1 MQVRTTTKTLLATSI
16 STVLLSGCYWDDP
29 QWVANKVSQSI
40 SRSDVVDHLQTL
52 EGIASPTPDGTSL
65 TRAAGSQGYQE
76 SVDYIIATMKE
87 LGYEVTT
94 QEFDFRS
101 WTELGGTKL
110 NVASVDLI
118 SAKQAPEGTEG
129 DFSVL
134 SYAGSSNGELTGEL
148 VFITPDF
155 DFSSPNYDGSDG
167 CEASD
172 FTGIDLQGKIA
183 VIQRGTCGF
192 SDKVVNA
199 QKAGAKA
206 VIVFNQGNSAGR
218 TGLFSGTLSNTS
230 TATIPAFGVTFQL
243 GKNWFDAAQS
253 AAIPVTLTLNVD
265 DKMIVTQNV
274 LAETRKGNPDQ
285 IVMLGAH
292 LDSVP
297 EGPGINDNGSG
308 TAGLLEYAEKLAKL
322 KVPVKNKVRFA
333 WWAAEEAGLVGSN
346 HYTKTLFEPIYQ
358 QAQQQIMDELG
369 ISDPAQLTEAQKDLV
384 EARYTQLNKIKLY
397 LNFDMIG
404 SPNYIFGV
412 MDGDLSDTKDS
423 PDNAYTGDFKPPFGT
438 SDIEL
443 RFNQFFTD
451 KGEGTIPQALSK
463 RSDYAGFADWGVA
476 FGGLF
481 TGAEKTKTAEEV
493 VKFGGEI
500 DVAYDHCY
508 HQACDDLNNISQK
521 ALYVNTQALAY
532 VTTYYAMSKTLFPAE
547 VSAQPK
553 TMAKQSFRIQPVEK
567 HRIGTTLK
575 AAHSESDHG
584 HFHGDFDQEKF

>member
-1 MQVRTTTKTLLATSI
+1 M
-16 STVLLSGCYWDDP
+16 
-29 QWVANKVSQSI
+29 
-40 SRSDVVDHLQTL
+40 
-52 EGIASPTPDGTSL
+52 
-65 TRAAGSQGYQE
+65 
-76 SVDYIIATMKE
+76 
-87 LGYEVTT
+87 
-94 QEFDFRS
+94 
-101 WTELGGTKL
+101 
-110 NVASVDLI
+110 
-118 SAKQAPEGTEG
+118 
-129 DFSVL
+129 
-134 SYAGSSNGELTGEL
+134 
-148 VFITPDF
+148 
-155 DFSSPNYDGSDG
+155 
-167 CEASD
+167 
-172 FTGIDLQGKIA
+172 
-183 VIQRGTCGF
+183 
-192 SDKVVNA
+192 
-199 QKAGAKA
+199 
-206 VIVFNQGNSAGR
+206 
-218 TGLFSGTLSNTS
+218 
-230 TATIPAFGVTFQL
+230 
-243 GKNWFDAAQS
+243 
-253 AAIPVTLTLNVD
+253 
-265 DKMIVTQNV
+265 
-274 LAETRKGNPDQ
+274 
-285 IVMLGAH
+285 
-292 LDSVP
+292 
-297 EGPGINDNGSG
+297 
-308 TAGLLEYAEKLAKL
+308 
-322 KVPVKNKVRFA
+322 KNKVRFA

-500 DVAYDHCY
+500 DMAYDHCY

-532 VTTYYAMSKTLFPAE
+532 VTTYYAMSKILFPAE

>member
-1 MQVRTTTKTLLATSI
+1 
-16 STVLLSGCYWDDP
+16 
-29 QWVANKVSQSI
+29 
-40 SRSDVVDHLQTL
+40 
-52 EGIASPTPDGTSL
+52 
-65 TRAAGSQGYQE
+65 SQGYQE

-101 WTELGGTKL
+101 WAELGGTKL
-110 NVASVDLI
+110 NVAGVDLI
-118 SAKQAPEGTEG
+118 SAKQVPEGTEG

-297 EGPGINDNGSG
+297 E
-308 TAGLLEYAEKLAKL
+308 
-322 KVPVKNKVRFA
+322 
-333 WWAAEEAGLVGSN
+333 
-346 HYTKTLFEPIYQ
+346 
-358 QAQQQIMDELG
+358 
-369 ISDPAQLTEAQKDLV
+369 
-384 EARYTQLNKIKLY
+384 
-397 LNFDMIG
+397 
-404 SPNYIFGV
+404 
-412 MDGDLSDTKDS
+412 
-423 PDNAYTGDFKPPFGT
+423 
-438 SDIEL
+438 
-443 RFNQFFTD
+443 
-451 KGEGTIPQALSK
+451 
-463 RSDYAGFADWGVA
+463 
-476 FGGLF
+476 
-481 TGAEKTKTAEEV
+481 
-493 VKFGGEI
+493 
-500 DVAYDHCY
+500 
-508 HQACDDLNNISQK
+508 
-521 ALYVNTQALAY
+521 
-532 VTTYYAMSKTLFPAE
+532 
-547 VSAQPK
+547 
-553 TMAKQSFRIQPVEK
+553 
-567 HRIGTTLK
+567 
-575 AAHSESDHG
+575 
-584 HFHGDFDQEKF
+584 